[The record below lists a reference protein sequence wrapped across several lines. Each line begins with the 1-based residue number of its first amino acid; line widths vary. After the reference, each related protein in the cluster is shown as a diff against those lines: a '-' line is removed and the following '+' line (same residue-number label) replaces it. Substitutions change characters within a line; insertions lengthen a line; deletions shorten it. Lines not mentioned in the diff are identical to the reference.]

1 MPLGAGQDVGRSCI
15 LVSIGSKNVMFDC
28 GMHMGYN
35 DERRFPDFNYIT
47 GGEVSFILNFF
58 LVKISFNPQAVGR
71 GQINLII
78 FLKGT
83 LTPHI
88 DAVIISHFHLDHC
101 GALPYMSEQVGFDG
115 PIYMTMPTKVIAP
128 ILLEDFRKVVTKRQ
142 REDNFFTSEMI
153 KQCMKKVTVCGL
165 HQVIKV
171 DEQLSIKAYYAGH
184 VLGAGMFKITVGSE
198 R

>member
-1 MPLGAGQDVGRSCI
+1 MGR
-15 LVSIGSKNVMFDC
+15 
-28 GMHMGYN
+28 N
-35 DERRFPDFNYIT
+35 DYI
-47 GGEVSFILNFF
+47 
-58 LVKISFNPQAVGR
+58 
-71 GQINLII
+71 
-78 FLKGT
+78 LKGT

-171 DEQLSIKAYYAGH
+171 DEELSIKAYYAGH

>member
-1 MPLGAGQDVGRSCI
+1 
-15 LVSIGSKNVMFDC
+15 
-28 GMHMGYN
+28 
-35 DERRFPDFNYIT
+35 
-47 GGEVSFILNFF
+47 
-58 LVKISFNPQAVGR
+58 
-71 GQINLII
+71 
-78 FLKGT
+78 
-83 LTPHI
+83 
-88 DAVIISHFHLDHC
+88 
-101 GALPYMSEQVGFDG
+101 MSEQVGFDG

>member
-1 MPLGAGQDVGRSCI
+1 
-15 LVSIGSKNVMFDC
+15 
-28 GMHMGYN
+28 
-35 DERRFPDFNYIT
+35 
-47 GGEVSFILNFF
+47 
-58 LVKISFNPQAVGR
+58 
-71 GQINLII
+71 
-78 FLKGT
+78 
-83 LTPHI
+83 
-88 DAVIISHFHLDHC
+88 
-101 GALPYMSEQVGFDG
+101 MSEQVGFDG

-198 R
+198 RLFTVIFKAVARRD

>member
-1 MPLGAGQDVGRSCI
+1 MSYQVMKFS
-15 LVSIGSKNVMFDC
+15 VSAKKKQN
-28 GMHMGYN
+28 
-35 DERRFPDFNYIT
+35 
-47 GGEVSFILNFF
+47 
-58 LVKISFNPQAVGR
+58 R
-71 GQINLII
+71 GVNLI